1 MRPGGELE
9 WVGGR
14 QARTGGGGLCL
25 VARGADTEL
34 DPPGVLRSWGRGR
47 GGCLPGL
54 AVRGPREKACILGG
68 TESCAMVG
76 SAGVDQLLPGWFP
89 GKRL

>member
-1 MRPGGELE
+1 M
-9 WVGGR
+9 
-14 QARTGGGGLCL
+14 

-54 AVRGPREKACILGG
+54 AVRGPKEKACILGG

-76 SAGVDQLLPGWFP
+76 SAWVDQLLPGWFP